1 MADKRTIVITG
12 ASDGIGAVAARELA
26 GDDVDLIVVGRSR
39 EKTEA
44 VAAQT
49 GATWFAADY
58 ARFDDVRKLADE
70 IARHTGSV
78 DVLLNNAG
86 GTFSPSQR
94 TADGHEPNFQINHLS
109 GFLLTTLLKDRL
121 SADGGALVV
130 NTSSFGNL
138 AGSVDLTDLDYNRRR
153 PFELRCYGTSKLE
166 NIMFTR
172 GIAERWSDD
181 GIVSAAVHPGV
192 VASSFGR
199 DSAFIGLFYRTPLKR
214 VGTITPEQ
222 GAQPL
227 VALARRGADPAING
241 VYFNRLKPNGLQ
253 NKQARR
259 RDLVDGLWE
268 ASEKLVGEAGAR

>member
-1 MADKRTIVITG
+1 MADKPTIVITG

-26 GDDVDLIVVGRSR
+26 GDDADLIVVGRSR

-44 VAAQT
+44 VAEEA
-49 GATWFAADY
+49 GATWFTADY
-58 ARFDDVRKLADE
+58 SRLDDVRKLADE
-70 IARHTGSV
+70 IASHTASI

-109 GFLLTTLLKDRL
+109 GFLLTTLLKDCL
-121 SADGGALVV
+121 AADGGALVV

-138 AGSVDLTDLDYNRRR
+138 AGSVELTDLDYERRR

-172 GIAERWSDD
+172 GIAERWRGD

-227 VALARRGADPAING
+227 IELARRGADPTING
-241 VYFNRLKPNGLQ
+241 VYFDRFKPNGRE
-253 NKQARR
+253 NRQARR
-259 RDLVDGLWE
+259 RDLIDGLWA
-268 ASEKLVGEAGAR
+268 ASESLI